1 MAAGA
6 VTRAAGALE
15 YGCGYVWTTAQTY
28 IVSEPVTIHAR
39 RADDVMK
46 QHFEVLFGSAIVISL
61 FMAPL
66 AFPCAAAGGYWAYD
80 KQITNLTGESL
91 FQLSGPLNHEL
102 SNVVC
107 LVVAVMLHFL
117 FGVEIYITIAFLVGC
132 AIKRMMLLATGPAPL
147 LVIPA
152 PRPPVADAAAQAGA
166 PGILP
171 EVRA

>member
-15 YGCGYVWTTAQTY
+15 YGCGYVWTTAQTF
-28 IVSEPVTIHAR
+28 IVSEQVTVHAR
-39 RADDVMK
+39 RVDDVMK
-46 QHFEVLFGSAIVISL
+46 QHFEVLFGTAIIVSL

-91 FQLSGPLNHEL
+91 FQLSSPLNHEL
-102 SNVVC
+102 RNVICVI
-107 LVVAVMLHFL
+107 VAIMLHL
-117 FGVEIYITIAFLVGC
+117 IFGVEIYATIAFLVGC

-147 LVIPA
+147 LVMPA
-152 PRPPVADAAAQAGA
+152 QRPANADAAIQAGA

-171 EVRA
+171 EVR